1 MNISNTTMISNRQKK
16 RLKADAERAGLEV
29 IEIVEYK
36 INGKE
41 R

>member
-1 MNISNTTMISNRQKK
+1 MLSKRQKK
-16 RLKADAERAGLEV
+16 RLKEEAERAGLEV

-36 INGKE
+36 TNGKE